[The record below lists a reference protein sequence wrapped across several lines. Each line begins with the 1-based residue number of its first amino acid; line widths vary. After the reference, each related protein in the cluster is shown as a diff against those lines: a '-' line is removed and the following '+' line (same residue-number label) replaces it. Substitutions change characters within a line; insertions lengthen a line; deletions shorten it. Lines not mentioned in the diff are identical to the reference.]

1 MKITHICRSAPSATT
16 MCSSAIFY
24 SAKCMMVNIAW
35 FMTIN
40 CTPLFAM
47 HCGIICVVEGQRLI
61 SKVYKVKL
69 MCSQKSGLKLGVTA
83 VCSRVTLLIFHLKQ
97 CCSDNQ
103 LGCDTLIFDHQQY
116 LTDVCFL
123 QQAFFVTSA
132 QSVSYRP
139 HPRVTDHV
147 FNLWGYI

>member
-69 MCSQKSGLKLGVTA
+69 MCSQKSGLKLGVTF
-83 VCSRVTLLIFHLKQ
+83 RLLF
-97 CCSDNQ
+97 
-103 LGCDTLIFDHQQY
+103 
-116 LTDVCFL
+116 
-123 QQAFFVTSA
+123 A
-132 QSVSYRP
+132 P
-139 HPRVTDHV
+139 E
-147 FNLWGYI
+147 